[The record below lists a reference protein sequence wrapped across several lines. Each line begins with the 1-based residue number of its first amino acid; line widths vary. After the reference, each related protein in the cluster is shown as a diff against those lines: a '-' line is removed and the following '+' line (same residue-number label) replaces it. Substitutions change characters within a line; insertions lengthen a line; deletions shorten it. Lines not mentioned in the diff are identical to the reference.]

1 MYRCLTAGA
10 LLALAAGVLS
20 APDTTRSG
28 EIDALLQQIKKVGR
42 KGSSNVESGKAWKA
56 LVAHGTPALVP
67 ILSSMDDDDLTS
79 SNWLRPAFEA
89 IAERSLADGKPLP
102 SAALRKFVTQTR
114 NPGRSRR
121 LAYEWL
127 VKIDKKTPDRFLPTM
142 LRDPSPE
149 LRRDAVARV
158 IDQAQALLEKKDDK
172 SAGEVFQYALTGAC
186 DKDQVDTV
194 AAALGKL
201 GVKVDLQAHFG
212 VVSTWH
218 VIAPFEHT
226 KNSGW
231 DVAYPPERGVD
242 LKKTYKGKD
251 GKEAKWV
258 TLHTKEPYGYVD
270 LNKELAK
277 AKGAIAYAWAVID
290 SPKERLVEL
299 RAGSANALKIFLNG
313 KLIFQRE
320 EYHHAMDFDQYAARG
335 TLKAG
340 KNKILLKVCQNEQ
353 TEAWAQVW
361 AFQLRVCDP
370 VGVAVPFTEVDKKEK
385 R

>member
-1 MYRCLTAGA
+1 MNRCFAAGA
-10 LLALAAGVLS
+10 FLALAAGALA
-20 APDTTRSG
+20 APDTARPG

-42 KGSSNVESGKAWKA
+42 EGSGNVAAGKAWKA
-56 LVAHGTPALVP
+56 LVAHGTPALVS
-67 ILSSMDDDDLTS
+67 ILSAMNDDDLTS
-79 SNWLRPAFEA
+79 PNWLRPAFEA
-89 IAERSLADGKPLP
+89 IAERTLADGKPLP
-102 SAALRKFVTQTR
+102 KSALQKFVAQTR
-114 NPGRSRR
+114 NPARARR

-127 VKIDKKTPDRFLPTM
+127 VKIDKNTPDRFLPTM

-158 IDQAQALLEKKDDK
+158 IDQAQVLMEKKDDK
-172 SAGEVFQYALTGAC
+172 SARQVFQYALTGAC
-186 DKDQVDTV
+186 DRDQVDTI

-201 GVKVDLQAHFG
+201 GVKVDLQTHFG

-231 DVAYPPERGVD
+231 NVAYPPERGVD
-242 LKKTYKGKD
+242 LRKTYKGKD
-251 GKEAKWV
+251 GKEARWV

-270 LNKELAK
+270 LNKELGK
-277 AKGAIAYAWAVID
+277 MKGTIAYAWAVFD

-340 KNKILLKVCQNEQ
+340 RNEILFKVCQNEQ
-353 TEAWAQVW
+353 TENWAQVW

-370 VGVAVPFTEVDKKEK
+370 VGAGVPFTEVDIKEK